1 MGIPLLVRYRLYIE
15 SGRRSM
21 AQLFA
26 GWFQLKY
33 VGNPVRTLDFTLRLY
48 IPGGFILG
56 SQWRQDGGNEKR
68 YDSQMSVDW
77 SGSLW
82 LRGIT
87 VRNGPFIEIHDDV
100 IQMENFSALLAI
112 CAGNSPVSGES
123 PAHRPVTRSF
133 DVFFYLR
140 LNKWLSKQWWG
151 WWFGTLSHPLWRH
164 CNVTTILCTNQ
175 LITPVCAWKVLFLK
189 LDIFLLAGKIDQPWF
204 KFDVLCFNIEYDS
217 SILKPMLSHGRNMHY
232 KIYKM

>member
-1 MGIPLLVRYRLYIE
+1 MGFPVLVRYRLYIE

-100 IQMENFSALLAI
+100 IQWKIFPPYWPFVRGI
-112 CAGNSPVSGES
+112 HRSPVNPPHIG
-123 PAHRPVTRSF
+123 
-133 DVFFYLR
+133 
-140 LNKWLSKQWWG
+140 QWRG
-151 WWFGTLSHPLWRH
+151 ALMF
-164 CNVTTILCTNQ
+164 
-175 LITPVCAWKVLFLK
+175 
-189 LDIFLLAGKIDQPWF
+189 
-204 KFDVLCFNIEYDS
+204 S
-217 SILKPMLSHGRNMHY
+217 SICVWINDWVNNGEAGDLGRYRTHY
-232 KIYKM
+232 DVIVMWLPFFVQIN